1 MEIKKF
7 GFFLDSAKN
16 IESKERVCYSV
27 GEGRSGTVMKWMKK
41 AEKSKWI
48 PFFLLGLSLA
58 MIGIG
63 IFRGEVEIVLNK
75 AVNICLECI
84 GIG

>member
-1 MEIKKF
+1 M
-7 GFFLDSAKN
+7 
-16 IESKERVCYSV
+16 
-27 GEGRSGTVMKWMKK
+27 MKWMKK

-75 AVNICLECI
+75 AVDICLECI